1 MLKLTIKD
9 LIILTMKAIGT
20 QLMTVQRKLT
30 MKNDVMQLMEAN
42 T

>member
-1 MLKLTIKD
+1 MLKLSIKD

-20 QLMTVQRKLT
+20 QLMIVQRKLT